1 MIPALIL
8 ILSLLAVT
16 VVVLEVVYQIAK
28 FISKEKDQ

>member
-8 ILSLLAVT
+8 IFSLLAVT